1 MVCIVRPRR
10 GYLLIILGLESD
22 IITQVKR
29 IGNSTKP
36 ASKKV
41 VKLDTDFVK
50 KLKQNQESSYT
61 KSSIKVSYSLTHDF
75 IQTQKSPKISF
86 EKKNND
92 SAKKMQIPKVSNTQE
107 KPGKSSSNEKGINPE
122 R

>member
-1 MVCIVRPRR
+1 MVRIVRPIR
-10 GYLLIILGLESD
+10 GYLLIIIGLESE

-50 KLKQNQESSYT
+50 KLKQNQESS
-61 KSSIKVSYSLTHDF
+61 
-75 IQTQKSPKISF
+75 
-86 EKKNND
+86 
-92 SAKKMQIPKVSNTQE
+92 
-107 KPGKSSSNEKGINPE
+107 
-122 R
+122 